1 LGNNEPQGRDVAD
14 LSRNFLGNNELQ
26 GCDVAD
32 LSRNF
37 LGNNELQ
44 GCDVADLS
52 LVKDVFRCK
61 LHQHNTSTN

>member
-1 LGNNEPQGRDVAD
+1 LGNIEIQDCDVAD
-14 LSRNFLGNNELQ
+14 LSRNFLGNELQ

-32 LSRNF
+32 LLRNF